1 MNILVIDDSP
11 AVRDVVAIALAR
23 AGHEAQV
30 ASNGREGLEI
40 AERHAIDVVVT
51 DVFMPE
57 CDGIEVIRALRERQP
72 DLPLVAMS
80 GGSLSLGQDFLKIAQ
95 HLGAVA
101 ALRKPF
107 EPKELVA
114 VVEGL
119 GRRCAA

>member
-1 MNILVIDDSP
+1 MKILVIDDNS
-11 AVRDVVAIALAR
+11 AVRDVAAIALAR

-40 AERHAIDVVVT
+40 AMRHPLDVVVT

-72 DLPLVAMS
+72 DLPLVAIS
-80 GGSLSLGQDFLKIAQ
+80 GGSLSLGQDFLKIAG

-101 ALRKPF
+101 TLSKPF

-114 VVEGL
+114 VVEGVE
-119 GRRCAA
+119 RRCAA